1 MPTVRLKKR
10 RRIEK
15 LKSLAESLAIIFSGT
30 VFVLAGIVY
39 IARLDNFTVSNI
51 LVEGEKVI
59 ETSDV
64 IGVTKDV
71 LSGSYV
77 FLPRRNIFIY
87 PKKEL
92 ISSLEYSF
100 PRIKNVTV
108 KRVDLNTLQ
117 IFLVE
122 REPDA
127 LWCEGIPNNIEKCFY
142 VDEEGFI
149 YSEAPF
155 FSGDVFFRYYG
166 GKINSST
173 PLRNYLVSSEW
184 IKELKNFNIHLEDL
198 MIKPRGVYLK
208 DDDFEILLANN
219 SKLLLKYDDSLEESF
234 SRLQS
239 LFRGSEYSFVD
250 SEGPTFLY
258 VDLRF
263 GERVYYK
270 LNENE

>member
-142 VDEEGFI
+142 VDEDGFI

-208 DDDFEILLANN
+208 EYDFEILLSNN
-219 SKLLLKYDDSLEESF
+219 SKLFLKYDDSLEESYT
-234 SRLQS
+234 RLQS
-239 LFRGSEYSFVD
+239 LFRGSEYSFVE